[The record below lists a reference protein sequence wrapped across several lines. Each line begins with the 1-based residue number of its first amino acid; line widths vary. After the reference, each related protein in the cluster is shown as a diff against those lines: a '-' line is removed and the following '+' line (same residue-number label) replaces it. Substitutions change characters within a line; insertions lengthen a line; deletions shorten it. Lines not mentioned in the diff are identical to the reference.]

1 MVRGRSQKY
10 VLQSAH
16 FLTPNGYWLVPGY
29 GLLPGDVLFL
39 LKMYR
44 SEMSNSG
51 NRRKIAIALA
61 FAGAL
66 PTPLPLAWL
75 HKFYLGEYLWGIVY
89 LVLAPTLLPQMA
101 CCLEGIWY
109 IAQSDDG
116 FTARFPQSGAFSG
129 ATTDA
134 LIPMSQTTSADQ
146 VASQVAVALRD
157 LDQLRQ
163 DGLMTEYEFEQKRRK
178 LLDKIG

>member
-1 MVRGRSQKY
+1 
-10 VLQSAH
+10 
-16 FLTPNGYWLVPGY
+16 
-29 GLLPGDVLFL
+29 
-39 LKMYR
+39 MYR
-44 SEMSNSG
+44 SEMFNSG

-116 FTARFPQSGAFSG
+116 FTARFPQSGAFPVATTAIA
-129 ATTDA
+129 ATTDSP
-134 LIPMSQTTSADQ
+134 IPMSQTATADQ

>member
-1 MVRGRSQKY
+1 MSRS
-10 VLQSAH
+10 
-16 FLTPNGYWLVPGY
+16 
-29 GLLPGDVLFL
+29 D
-39 LKMYR
+39 
-44 SEMSNSG
+44 

-66 PTPLPLAWL
+66 PAPLPLAWL

-109 IAQSDDG
+109 MAQSDDG
-116 FTARFPQSGAFSG
+116 FAARFPQAGALRLETTAAVTTQPSASTAQT
-129 ATTDA
+129 AT
-134 LIPMSQTTSADQ
+134 ADQ

-163 DGLMTEYEFEQKRRK
+163 DGLMSEYEFEQKRRQ
-178 LLDKIG
+178 LLDKIE

>member
-1 MVRGRSQKY
+1 
-10 VLQSAH
+10 
-16 FLTPNGYWLVPGY
+16 
-29 GLLPGDVLFL
+29 
-39 LKMYR
+39 
-44 SEMSNSG
+44 MSTSG
-51 NRRKIAIALA
+51 NSRRIAIALA

-109 IAQSDDG
+109 IAQSDEG
-116 FTARFPQSGAFSG
+116 FTARFPRAGALL
-129 ATTDA
+129 ATTATTAIADR
-134 LIPMSQTTSADQ
+134 PNSMSKTASADQ

-163 DGLMTEYEFEQKRRK
+163 DGLMTEYEFEQKRRQ